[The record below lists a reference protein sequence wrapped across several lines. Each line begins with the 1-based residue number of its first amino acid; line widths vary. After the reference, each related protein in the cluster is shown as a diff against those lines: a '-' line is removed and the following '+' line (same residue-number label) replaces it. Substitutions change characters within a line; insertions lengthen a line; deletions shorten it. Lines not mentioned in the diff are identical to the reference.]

1 MASELLLYSDPL
13 IQLLKDPNLNKE
25 KEKTKELIQIIN
37 EITDVQVKAWCIESF
52 EILRDL
58 EKIELKLNNWEFQ
71 TLDFNLEIQT
81 KELQKKQLLQQQQTS
96 SPKKQRSPDSVFAA
110 ESEEL
115 EKRKINSELAKRVS
129 NHCLELHKL
138 LAELSI
144 EIDELNSFNRQMSP
158 LQRISDPGTI
168 LTELSLRV
176 IKLKNTLSDEISI
189 HYSKA
194 RLVTIGIAL
203 EKLIDDEDRTSSAD
217 SDDDGVITE
226 ETVNNYKNF
235 INNLLLQLN
244 ECVSNG
250 DTIGAM
256 ECISIVNDV
265 EKMFESMRIQKLQAQ
280 QQKRLMSSEPLEKV
294 SSYPGLT
301 RSETPLSSSFD
312 DTLYS
317 GEFDEYDENAEMNK
331 SLSTIKIGQRRQ
343 KRYNDDGIEF
353 DESSSLQKTT
363 ISAELP
369 GLMSAFEEA
378 KATEEELRGAL
389 AVHAPKKQKGSR
401 KGTRGRGAH
410 AKLNEA
416 ALREHDKRQG
426 SAHNSSGTD
435 LSRTSKSETRVS

>member
-37 EITDVQVKAWCIESF
+37 EITDVQVKAWCVESF

-81 KELQKKQLLQQQQTS
+81 KELQKKQLLQQQPTSTS
-96 SPKKQRSPDSVFAA
+96 SPKQQQSPDSAFAA

-144 EIDELNSFNRQMSP
+144 EIDELNTFNRQMSP

-203 EKLIDDEDRTSSAD
+203 EKLIDDEDRTSAAD
-217 SDDDGVITE
+217 PDDDGVITE

-244 ECVSNG
+244 DCVN
-250 DTIGAM
+250 
-256 ECISIVNDV
+256 V
-265 EKMFESMRIQKLQAQ
+265 
-280 QQKRLMSSEPLEKV
+280 
-294 SSYPGLT
+294 
-301 RSETPLSSSFD
+301 
-312 DTLYS
+312 
-317 GEFDEYDENAEMNK
+317 
-331 SLSTIKIGQRRQ
+331 
-343 KRYNDDGIEF
+343 
-353 DESSSLQKTT
+353 
-363 ISAELP
+363 
-369 GLMSAFEEA
+369 
-378 KATEEELRGAL
+378 
-389 AVHAPKKQKGSR
+389 
-401 KGTRGRGAH
+401 
-410 AKLNEA
+410 
-416 ALREHDKRQG
+416 
-426 SAHNSSGTD
+426 
-435 LSRTSKSETRVS
+435 

>member
-1 MASELLLYSDPL
+1 
-13 IQLLKDPNLNKE
+13 
-25 KEKTKELIQIIN
+25 
-37 EITDVQVKAWCIESF
+37 
-52 EILRDL
+52 
-58 EKIELKLNNWEFQ
+58 
-71 TLDFNLEIQT
+71 
-81 KELQKKQLLQQQQTS
+81 
-96 SPKKQRSPDSVFAA
+96 
-110 ESEEL
+110 
-115 EKRKINSELAKRVS
+115 
-129 NHCLELHKL
+129 
-138 LAELSI
+138 
-144 EIDELNSFNRQMSP
+144 MSP

-203 EKLIDDEDRTSSAD
+203 EKLIDDEDRTSAAD
-217 SDDDGVITE
+217 PDDDGVITE

-244 ECVSNG
+244 DCVSNG

-280 QQKRLMSSEPLEKV
+280 QQKRIMASEPLEKV

-317 GEFDEYDENAEMNK
+317 GADEFDEYDENAEMNK

-343 KRYNDDGIEF
+343 KRYTDDGIEF

-363 ISAELP
+363 ISAALP

-389 AVHAPKKQKGSR
+389 AAHAPKKQTRSR
-401 KGTRGRGAH
+401 K
-410 AKLNEA
+410 
-416 ALREHDKRQG
+416 
-426 SAHNSSGTD
+426 
-435 LSRTSKSETRVS
+435 ETRVSS